1 MLPINII
8 SGTTQFVL
16 YIQWEFAVWLFIYN
30 ESLQGDCLTRITC
43 KTVLTSLLNEV
54 IFQATS
60 ASKYQTPSPNTDWFS
75 HHSDWYWMGENQ

>member
-16 YIQWEFAVWLFIYN
+16 YIQWKFTVWLFIYN
-30 ESLQGDCLTRITC
+30 ESLQGDCLARITC

-54 IFQATS
+54 IF
-60 ASKYQTPSPNTDWFS
+60 
-75 HHSDWYWMGENQ
+75 